1 MKHQF
6 RVLAIAALLTLLLTQ
21 GTLWSPMHAQ
31 AAAHAH
37 YFLGLSQ
44 QATITLRNPSA
55 EPIALLLTAFDAS
68 GVQVND
74 GALRVEVP
82 AASSKDLRAAE
93 LPEGTATLRVTSERV
108 FDAYAYADAGAGV
121 RAEFLPALKAGARIL
136 RFPQLYKGDVAA
148 KRITL
153 FNPNEQA
160 TTAELVAL
168 DESGSELARA
178 FGGVLLPRQTLEV
191 AAGALLSATPEA
203 VAAVTVESPIALIGQ
218 QRITLPRGDT
228 LTLPAYVDV
237 EGGGAEPLLA
247 LPPSDGGLRTKPQNK
262 PVEVSSVAASAA
274 ASLDDYP
281 FRDYPY
287 CPLNVNAANCPTESH
302 DPYGFFHR
310 ECTSFVAWRMNRD
323 AGTPDPRH
331 PSFTNTMKGG
341 HWGDG
346 GNWYDNA
353 LKLKYKV
360 DNIPEVGAIAQWRKN
375 ECSGCTFGH
384 VAYVE
389 SVSADGRT
397 VNLSE
402 YNFGKDYKFSYRY
415 RTNVPISGVG
425 HFIHI
430 PKPASSPARPVVTS
444 SLRVLTQSP
453 LTVDQR
459 VQITFVVTNRG
470 GKPITF
476 QRLLAGGR
484 RGGDPSCKVG
494 GCPDFPSLT
503 DVTLSPGQSVTYT
516 QTQTFATPDRY
527 NFFVAY
533 LTNAGWVTSVETDSG
548 VGNAVDVRI
557 NPKPPTVTS
566 YSWSATPK
574 GNILFGGTIK
584 GTNFVSGGTQ
594 VWFCVNKKDTC
605 YQHPSSGV
613 DVQSSTQVSIRNVK
627 LSSGSWQ
634 VYVETAGGLSKR
646 SEPFTVK

>member
-1 MKHQF
+1 MKRQI
-6 RVLAIAALLTLLLTQ
+6 RLLAIVALLTSLLTQ
-21 GTLWSPMHAQ
+21 GVLWLPARAQ
-31 AAAHAH
+31 TAAHTH
-37 YFLGLSQ
+37 YFVGLSRQ
-44 QATITLRNPSA
+44 TTITLRNPFA
-55 EPIALLLTAFDAS
+55 EPIVLVLTAFDVS
-68 GVQVND
+68 GLQVDD
-74 GALRVEVP
+74 GAQRVEVP
-82 AASSKDLRAAE
+82 AAGSKDLSAAE
-93 LPEGTATLRVTSERV
+93 LPAGTVTLRVASEMS
-108 FDAYAYADAGAGV
+108 FEAYAYADTAAGA
-121 RAEFLPALKAGARIL
+121 RAEFLPALKAGARVL
-136 RFPQLYKGDVAA
+136 RFPQLFKGDIKT

-160 TTAELVAL
+160 TTLELVAL

-178 FGGVLLPRQTLEV
+178 FGGALLPRQTLEV
-191 AAGALLSATPEA
+191 AAGALLSAAAPEA
-203 VAAVTVESPIALIGQ
+203 VVTVAVESPVALMGQ
-218 QRITLPRGDT
+218 QRITLPRGGA
-228 LTLPAYVDV
+228 LTLPAYVD
-237 EGGGAEPLLA
+237 GRDAGPL
-247 LPPSDGGLRTKPQNK
+247 PTVSPSDGGPRAKSQVK
-262 PVEVSSVAASAA
+262 SVEVATVAASAT

-281 FRDYPY
+281 FRDSPY
-287 CPLNVNAANCPTESH
+287 CPANVSAANCPQESH
-302 DPYGFFHR
+302 DPYGFFYR

-323 AGTPDPRH
+323 AGTTDRRS

-341 HWGDG
+341 HWGNG

-360 DNIPEVGAIAQWRKN
+360 DNIPEAGAIAQWRNN
-375 ECSGCTFGH
+375 ECSGCTVGH

-389 SVSADGRT
+389 SVGADGRT

-415 RTNVPISGVG
+415 RTNVSVSSVG

-430 PKPASSPARPVVTS
+430 PKPASCPARPVVTS
-444 SLRVLTQSP
+444 SLRVLTPSP

-484 RGGDPSCKVG
+484 RSGDPSCKIG

-503 DVTLSPGQSVTYT
+503 DVTLSPGQSVSYT
-516 QTQTFATPDRY
+516 QAQTFATPDRY

-533 LTNAGWVTSVETDSG
+533 LTAAGWVTSVETDSG
-548 VGNAVDVRI
+548 ISNAVDVRI

-566 YSWSATPK
+566 YSWSTTPK
-574 GNILFGGTIK
+574 GNVLFGGTIK

-613 DVQSSTQVSIRNVK
+613 DVQSSTQVSVRNVK